1 MRGHP
6 GASALVVASSLVI
19 AAPRVL
25 ARESAAPTADEGEDA
40 RAAEG
45 EVEATAP
52 EAPGAGATEGEAEDR
67 RDEALAA
74 FQRARERFQTG
85 AYEEAAEAFL
95 LSYRTLPSLEAL
107 VAAALAF
114 ERAGRLVAAAQ
125 TYREYL
131 EFEDDDVA
139 RREEA
144 LAAYQGLRSRI
155 GEVQVRVGNPAAI
168 ERLSLNGE
176 ELGLEDFPRLVMPGV
191 VSLKIVG
198 VGGSG
203 REIDAEVRPG
213 GTTLINIP
221 DVALVSRP
229 PPKTQVRPPVILDR
243 PPPPA
248 RGPGLKIALWSGV
261 GVTAA
266 AAVAMAT
273 LGGLAL
279 DARADY
285 EAGLCP
291 DAVCSDGA
299 SYPFA
304 EEQRFY
310 DLRAATN
317 VMVGVSAGVAVVTA
331 ALGIALARQRS
342 RSRQAG
348 RVRLRGSA
356 VVVAF

>member
-1 MRGHP
+1 M
-6 GASALVVASSLVI
+6 
-19 AAPRVL
+19 
-25 ARESAAPTADEGEDA
+25 
-40 RAAEG
+40 
-45 EVEATAP
+45 
-52 EAPGAGATEGEAEDR
+52 
-67 RDEALAA
+67 
-74 FQRARERFQTG
+74 
-85 AYEEAAEAFL
+85 
-95 LSYRTLPSLEAL
+95 

-144 LAAYQGLRSRI
+144 LAAYQGVRSRI

-191 VSLKIVG
+191 VSLKISG
-198 VGGSG
+198 AGGS

-229 PPKTQVRPPVILDR
+229 PPKTDVRPPVILDR
-243 PPPPA
+243 PLPPA
-248 RGPGLKIALWSGV
+248 HGPGLKIAFWSGV

-266 AAVAMAT
+266 ATVAMAT

-291 DAVCSDGA
+291 DAVCSDG
-299 SYPFA
+299 STYPHA

-310 DLRAATN
+310 GLRTATN

-331 ALGIALARQRS
+331 ALGIAFARQRS
-342 RSRQAG
+342 RSKKKG
-348 RVRLRGSA
+348 RVRLRGPA